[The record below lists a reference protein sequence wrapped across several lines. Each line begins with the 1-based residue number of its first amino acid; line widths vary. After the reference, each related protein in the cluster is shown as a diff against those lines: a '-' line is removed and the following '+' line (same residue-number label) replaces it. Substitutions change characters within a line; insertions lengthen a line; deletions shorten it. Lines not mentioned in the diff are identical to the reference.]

1 MVLMRLEEG
10 VASGPTE
17 TAESTAAQGKE
28 SLSQAKARRLPREDR
43 GTGRCA
49 QVKSALNDACAIRDG
64 KTVTSPSE
72 SESSVELKKKVVMT
86 DFAKTKDLAEQ
97 ISNAAA
103 TIDEES
109 QHAWFVGLMSRVSGL
124 GNEPLSSA
132 VAGTLLYRA
141 ATYPEVFCSDKQ
153 AWAVAC
159 AAVDNNVV
167 R

>member
-1 MVLMRLEEG
+1 
-10 VASGPTE
+10 
-17 TAESTAAQGKE
+17 
-28 SLSQAKARRLPREDR
+28 
-43 GTGRCA
+43 
-49 QVKSALNDACAIRDG
+49 
-64 KTVTSPSE
+64 
-72 SESSVELKKKVVMT
+72 MT

-132 VAGTLLYRA
+132 VADTLLYRA

-159 AAVDNNVV
+159 AAGEV
-167 R
+167 RAESFKSLRIIAGRRKNGIFAIVL

>member
-72 SESSVELKKKVVMT
+72 SESSALTFNIATMERTEKV
-86 DFAKTKDLAEQ
+86 KDLVHR
-97 ISNAAA
+97 ICVAAA
-103 TIDEES
+103 FINEDGY
-109 QHAWFVGLMSRVSGL
+109 ARWFFWIMRRVAEL
-124 GNEPLSSA
+124 ENEPLASQVA
-132 VAGTLLYRA
+132 VTLINNAERYRDLY
-141 ATYPEVFCSDKQ
+141 CSPKQ